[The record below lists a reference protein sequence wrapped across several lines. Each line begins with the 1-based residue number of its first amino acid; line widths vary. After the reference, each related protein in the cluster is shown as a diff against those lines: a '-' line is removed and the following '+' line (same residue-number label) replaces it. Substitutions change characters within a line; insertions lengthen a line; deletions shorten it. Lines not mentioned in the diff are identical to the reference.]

1 MPLDRK
7 NTTADWLVCNCGNKP
22 TGAGFDPCDE
32 AGSIFP
38 VEQTLARA
46 GSAAWDGVHYLCRQC
61 FAIYNIDTLEQ
72 VGTASEEVRQAN
84 ESLATED

>member
-61 FAIYNIDTLEQ
+61 FAIYNVDTLEQ
-72 VGTASEEVRQAN
+72 VGIASASVKKAN
-84 ESLATED
+84 KSVSLED